1 MKKLLFLL
9 VAMIAMIT
17 VDAQKAVF
25 TMTGSDTIVNTASV
39 SVSQT
44 YSSEYGNVAFQAVVT
59 KVSGTVAG
67 TVLLQ
72 GSLDGTNYVDISTDT
87 LSLTDVATQSKLW
100 SVDANPYK
108 YYRLKGTGSGT
119 MAAIIAGYALA
130 RVKD

>member
-1 MKKLLFLL
+1 MKNFIIMLLLAFSFS
-9 VAMIAMIT
+9 AI
-17 VDAQKAVF
+17 AQKSVL

-44 YSSEYGNVAFQAVVT
+44 YSSEYGNVAFQAIVV

-67 TVLLQ
+67 TVILQ
-72 GSLDGTNYVDISTDT
+72 GSLDGSNYISIGIDT
-87 LSLTDVATQSKLW
+87 LALTDVATQSHLW

-108 YYRLKGTGSGT
+108 YYRLIGTGSGT
-119 MAAIIAGYALA
+119 MAAIISGKALG